1 MAIAPSSPTPQRVQ
15 HRPRADDPKL
25 ETHATLDRH
34 DREAIQ
40 ALPHHVRTFD
50 ASAYLVREGDSL
62 QHCSVLVSG
71 YAFRQKVT
79 GDGLRQIVSLH
90 IPGEPLDLQHLFLDL
105 ADHNVQTLTRAEVAI
120 IPRTALQKLS
130 PVASGNRA
138 CTVHQHAGRGIDLS
152 RMGAERRA
160 ARCAT
165 RLAHFLCEFAA
176 RLDAQ
181 GLGEGGASDLPM
193 SQEQI
198 GDALRLTAVHVN
210 RTMKHSKR
218 RADRPRQA
226 MDQHSQLDRIA
237 QVRWTFRAAIST

>member
-1 MAIAPSSPTPQRVQ
+1 MIR
-15 HRPRADDPKL
+15 KL
-25 ETHATLDRH
+25 ETHATLDRR
-34 DREAIQ
+34 DREAIR

-120 IPRTALQKLS
+120 IPRAALQELALS
-130 PVASGNRA
+130 HPAIG
-138 CTVHQHAGRGIDLS
+138 HALFVNTLVEGSIFREWALNVGRRD
-152 RMGAERRA
+152 
-160 ARCAT
+160 ART
-165 RLAHFLCEFAA
+165 RLAHFLCEVAA

-181 GLGEGGASDLPM
+181 GLDGVRGYELPM

-198 GDALRLTAVHVN
+198 GDALGLTAVHVN
-210 RTMKHSKR
+210 RTMKLLESEGLIVRTRRWISIPSWTALREVADFSSRYLHARSK
-218 RADRPRQA
+218 AD
-226 MDQHSQLDRIA
+226 
-237 QVRWTFRAAIST
+237 